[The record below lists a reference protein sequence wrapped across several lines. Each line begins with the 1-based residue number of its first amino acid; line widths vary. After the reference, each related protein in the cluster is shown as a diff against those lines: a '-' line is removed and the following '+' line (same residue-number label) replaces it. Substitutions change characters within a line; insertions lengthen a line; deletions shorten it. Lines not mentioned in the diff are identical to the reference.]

1 MKTVRRFNKFKDWFR
16 LAGVI
21 LIPVLLIINMATLL
35 TSHDGF
41 VVVRSIS
48 SLISFRLSKNYRY
61 HLTR

>member
-35 TSHDGF
+35 TSDDGF
-41 VVVRSIS
+41 VVVRSLLFIFV
-48 SLISFRLSKNYRY
+48 LTIIARRLM
-61 HLTR
+61 L

>member
-35 TSHDGF
+35 TSDDGF
-41 VVVRSIS
+41 VLLDLYYLFLFS
-48 SLISFRLSKNYRY
+48 RL
-61 HLTR
+61 